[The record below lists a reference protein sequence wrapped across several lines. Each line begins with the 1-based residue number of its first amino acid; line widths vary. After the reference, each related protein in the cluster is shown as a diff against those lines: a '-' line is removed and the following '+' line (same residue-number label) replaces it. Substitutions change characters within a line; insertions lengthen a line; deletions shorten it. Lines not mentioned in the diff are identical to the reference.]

1 MNVKIKAD
9 FTTQKCHWLWFLHT
23 YAAWNIMFIFFPT
36 FFFLLKFKKKKKKK
50 NTVIEALPHLTTQT
64 VYSNNLVILHD
75 ICT

>member
-36 FFFLLKFKKKKKKK
+36 FFFS
-50 NTVIEALPHLTTQT
+50 IE
-64 VYSNNLVILHD
+64 V
-75 ICT
+75 